1 MTKTLTALKNLVAGL
16 FLVVALAPLQ
26 AVQAQEFETEADVF
40 ELAINKTT
48 ELGLYLT
55 STEAY
60 KFKKQNA
67 KVLFLDVR
75 TQAEVNFL
83 GMPDIADANIPIKP
97 LSSVL
102 TDDGKKYQ
110 RWDNLEFVDAV
121 TDMVKRKGL
130 NKDSAL
136 FIMCRNGKG
145 SAIATNRLANAGFTN
160 VYSVIDGYEG
170 DFDKNGK
177 HTVNGWKNAGL
188 PWSYGIG
195 LERAYRY
202 KKKSA
207 EQEWNSF

>member
-16 FLVVALAPLQ
+16 FLVVAFAPLQ
-26 AVQAQEFETEADVF
+26 TVQAQEFETSADIF
-40 ELAINKTT
+40 ELEINKTT

-55 STEAY
+55 SSEAY
-60 KFKKQNA
+60 KFKKQSP

-110 RWDNLEFVDAV
+110 RWDNLEFVEAV
-121 TDMVKRKGL
+121 TDMIKRKGL
-130 NKDSAL
+130 EKDPVL

-145 SAIATNRLANAGFTN
+145 SAIATNRLANAGFTK
-160 VYSVIDGYEG
+160 VYSIIDGYEG

-177 HTVNGWKNAGL
+177 RTVNGWKNAGL

-195 LERAYRY
+195 WKRAYRY

-207 EQEWNSF
+207 DQEWNSF